1 MINKNKIG
9 NFLGLI
15 ALMLFC
21 AFLGTKIQKKYFDTK
36 EVIKYVKTIEKHV
49 DTLYVERKVIEKEIV
64 YKEKYLY
71 KLKEELKKIV
81 IPDTCAEIVRN
92 YEQQLANCDSIVLL
106 KDRII
111 VKTDSIV
118 VFKDKIIDKL
128 VIPKPKPFGI
138 GLQLGATTTDFKEVK
153 PYIGIGISYNLIRF

>member
-1 MINKNKIG
+1 MNKNNKIWQV
-9 NFLGLI
+9 LGII
-15 ALMLFC
+15 ALACFFY
-21 AFLGTKIQKKYFDTK
+21 FLGTYFTKKK
-36 EVIKYVKTIEKHV
+36 VIYQDRIKVVKTLEKRI
-49 DTLYVERKVIEKEIV
+49 DTLYLERKVIEKEIV
-64 YKEKYLY
+64 YKEKYRD
-71 KLKEELKKIV
+71 KLKEELKKTV
-81 IPDTCAEIVRN
+81 IPDTCKEIVRN

-138 GLQLGATTTDFKEVK
+138 GLQVGYGIDGK
-153 PYIGIGISYNLIRF
+153 PYVGAGISVNLIRF